1 LDGSSPIA
9 YLAIMTHDML
19 LDAYANLTIRSGL
32 NLQKGQQL
40 LISAPLDAVPLVRR
54 VTEHAYRAGA
64 SLVTTIY
71 TDDVAALARFIHA
84 PDEAFDVAPAW
95 LFNGMAEAFKSG
107 AARLAIAGE
116 NPALLAGQDPKKLA
130 RASKARSVAYRP
142 ALELITGFA
151 INWCVIAASTPAW
164 AKSVFPD
171 LPEQDA
177 VAKLWDAIFACTRAD
192 LPDPVAAWENHSTE
206 LARRTTYLNG
216 KRYAALS
223 YRGPGTDLTLGLA
236 DDHVWKGGAGM
247 ARNGVIC
254 NANIPSEEVF
264 TAPHKDKVE
273 GTVCSSK
280 PLSYQGTL
288 IDGIKVRF
296 EKGRIVEMSAV
307 KGEDAFRSLISTD
320 EGAARLGE
328 VALVPHSSPI
338 SKSGI
343 IFNNTLFDENAAS
356 HIAVG
361 QSYTENIR
369 NGGERSKEEMASLGA
384 NSSLVH
390 VDWMIGHGD
399 LDIDGIT
406 AEGKAEPLMRKG
418 EWAV

>member
-1 LDGSSPIA
+1 MTQT
-9 YLAIMTHDML
+9 MTHDTL
-19 LDAYANLTIRSGL
+19 LDAYANLTVRSGL

-40 LISAPLDAVPLVRR
+40 LITAPLDAVPLVRR
-54 VTEHAYRAGA
+54 ITEHAYRAGA
-64 SLVTTIY
+64 NLVTTLY
-71 TDDVAALARFIHA
+71 GDDVTALSRFRHA

-95 LFNGMAEAFKSG
+95 LFNGMAEAFRNG

-116 NPALLAGQDPKKLA
+116 DPALLAGQDPKKLS
-130 RASKARSVAYRP
+130 RANKARSIAYRP
-142 ALELITGFA
+142 AMELITGFA
-151 INWCVIAASTPAW
+151 INWCVIAAATPAW

-171 LPEQDA
+171 LPEGEALDR
-177 VAKLWDAIFACTRAD
+177 LWKAIFACTRAD
-192 LPDPVAAWENHSTE
+192 LPDPVAAWETHSAD
-206 LARRTTYLNG
+206 LARRTGYLNE
-216 KRYAALS
+216 KRYAALKYS
-223 YRGPGTDLTLGLA
+223 GPGTDLTLGLA
-236 DDHVWKGGAGM
+236 DDHVWKGGAGR
-247 ARNGVIC
+247 ARNGVVC
-254 NANIPSEEVF
+254 NANIPTEEVF
-264 TAPHKDKVE
+264 TCPHKDRVD

-280 PLSYQGTL
+280 PLSYQGSL

-296 EKGRIVEMSAV
+296 EKGRIVEMTAA
-307 KGEDAFRSLISTD
+307 KGEDAFRNLITTD

-369 NGGERSKEEMASLGA
+369 DGGERSAEEKAALGA

-390 VDWMIGHGD
+390 VDWMIGNGD

-406 AEGKAEPLMRKG
+406 ADGGAEPLMRKG